1 MKIVKVR
8 EGLFQ
13 VFSDKIREGMTLDK
27 LSGMVYIVENKD
39 EAYTCSCPAFRYRGG
54 ECKHVQICKEEPKPE
69 EKRENSAKALNFIAT
84 HPEEMCEVIIE
95 LFGQELITKMLE
107 QGDIFEYN
115 HRNYRVL
122 E

>member
-39 EAYTCSCPAFRYRGG
+39 GAYTCSCPAFRYRGG